1 MMERVAS
8 GSVTVGSRTV
18 QKALAA
24 VPPRKEEG
32 GVEWLRDRDDEVD
45 SLSARG
51 AGAGERRVFVE
62 TYDSR
67 ESSES

>member
-1 MMERVAS
+1 MERVAS

-32 GVEWLRDRDDEVD
+32 GVEWLRDRDDEVN

-51 AGAGERRVFVE
+51 AGKRRDFRE